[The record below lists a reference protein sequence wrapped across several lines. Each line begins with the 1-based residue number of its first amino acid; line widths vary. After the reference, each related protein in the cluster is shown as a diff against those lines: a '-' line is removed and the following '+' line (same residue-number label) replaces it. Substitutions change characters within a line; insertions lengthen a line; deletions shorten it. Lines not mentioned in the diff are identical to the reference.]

1 MERRAFI
8 AAVTGGLLAAPR
20 ATDAQQA
27 DKVWRVLA
35 VANPALRDALVA
47 GLQELGHQEGRNI
60 AIDWRQG
67 SAGETVANLH
77 ILLLSWADVRYR

>member
-27 DKVWRVLA
+27 DKVWRVGLA

-47 GLQELGHQEGRNI
+47 GLQELG
-60 AIDWRQG
+60 
-67 SAGETVANLH
+67 
-77 ILLLSWADVRYR
+77 